1 MINSFE
7 QTNKK
12 MTRFGDLVGGNETV
26 MTPITTPPVVKEEP
40 VKETVEVNVPDKD
53 FPQVVT
59 KQDLM
64 KMTKIELEKVGRT
77 YGIELDRR
85 LSHAKL
91 VVQLKAFIDSK
102 S

>member
-1 MINSFE
+1 
-7 QTNKK
+7 
-12 MTRFGDLVGGNETV
+12 MTRFGDLIGGNETV
-26 MTPITTPPVVKEEP
+26 VTPITTPPVVKEKP
-40 VKETVEVNVPDKD
+40 VKKTVEVNVPDKD

>member
-1 MINSFE
+1 
-7 QTNKK
+7 
-12 MTRFGDLVGGNETV
+12 MTRFGDLIGGNETV
-26 MTPITTPPVVKEEP
+26 VTPITTPPVVKEEP
-40 VKETVEVNVPDKD
+40 VKKTVEVNVPDKD

-64 KMTKIELEKVGRT
+64 KMTKIELEEVGRT

-85 LSHAKL
+85 LTHAKL
-91 VVQLKAFIDSK
+91 VVQLKSFIDSK

>member
-1 MINSFE
+1 MSH
-7 QTNKK
+7 
-12 MTRFGDLVGGNETV
+12 FGDLLKGGGIKV
-26 MTPITTPPVVKEEP
+26 TPTPQPVVEKPAPPAPVVEE
-40 VKETVEVNVPDKD
+40 VKGIS
-53 FPQVVT
+53 

-64 KMTKIELEKVGRT
+64 KMTKIELEEVGRT

-85 LSHAKL
+85 LTHAKL

>member
-1 MINSFE
+1 
-7 QTNKK
+7 
-12 MTRFGDLVGGNETV
+12 MTRFGDLIGGKETV
-26 MTPITTPPVVKEEP
+26 VTPITTPPVVDKPAPPAPVVEE
-40 VKETVEVNVPDKD
+40 VKGVS
-53 FPQVVT
+53 

-64 KMTKIELEKVGRT
+64 KLNKVELEKLGREH
-77 YGIELDRR
+77 GIELDRR

>member
-1 MINSFE
+1 
-7 QTNKK
+7 
-12 MTRFGDLVGGNETV
+12 MTRFGDLIGGNETV
-26 MTPITTPPVVKEEP
+26 VTPITTPPVVKKPAPVVEE
-40 VKETVEVNVPDKD
+40 VKGIS
-53 FPQVVT
+53 

-64 KMTKIELEKVGRT
+64 KLNKVELEKLGREH
-77 YGIELDRR
+77 GIELDRR

>member
-7 QTNKK
+7 HTIKK
-12 MTRFGDLVGGNETV
+12 MTRFGDLIGGKETV
-26 MTPITTPPVVKEEP
+26 VTPITTPQPVVEKP
-40 VKETVEVNVPDKD
+40 VKVEKVSE
-53 FPQVVT
+53 FPQIYT

-64 KMTKIELEKVGRT
+64 KMTKIELEEVGRT

-85 LSHAKL
+85 LTHAKL
-91 VVQLKAFIDSK
+91 VVQLKSFIDSK

>member
-1 MINSFE
+1 
-7 QTNKK
+7 
-12 MTRFGDLVGGNETV
+12 MTRFGDLIGGKETV
-26 MTPITTPPVVKEEP
+26 VTPITTPQVVEKPAPAPAPVVKE
-40 VKETVEVNVPDKD
+40 VKG
-53 FPQVVT
+53 VT
-59 KQDLM
+59 KQELM
-64 KMTKIELEKVGRT
+64 KLSKIELEELGRE

>member
-1 MINSFE
+1 
-7 QTNKK
+7 
-12 MTRFGDLVGGNETV
+12 MTRFGDLIGGNETV
-26 MTPITTPPVVKEEP
+26 VTPITTPKPIVEEP
-40 VKETVEVNVPDKD
+40 VKVEKLSE
-53 FPQVVT
+53 FPQIYT

-64 KMTKIELEKVGRT
+64 KMTKVELEEVGRT

-85 LSHAKL
+85 LTHAKL

>member
-1 MINSFE
+1 LINSFE

-12 MTRFGDLVGGNETV
+12 MTRFGDLIGGNETV
-26 MTPITTPPVVKEEP
+26 VTPITTPPVVEKPAPPAPVVEE
-40 VKETVEVNVPDKD
+40 VKGIS
-53 FPQVVT
+53 

-64 KMTKIELEKVGRT
+64 KLSKIELEELGREH
-77 YGIELDRR
+77 GIELDRR

>member
-1 MINSFE
+1 
-7 QTNKK
+7 
-12 MTRFGDLVGGNETV
+12 MTRFGDLIGGNETV
-26 MTPITTPPVVKEEP
+26 VTPITTPQPVVEKP
-40 VKETVEVNVPDKD
+40 VKVENVSE
-53 FPQVVT
+53 FPQIYT

-64 KMTKIELEKVGRT
+64 KMTKIELEEVGRT

-91 VVQLKAFIDSK
+91 VVQLKSFIDSK

>member
-1 MINSFE
+1 
-7 QTNKK
+7 
-12 MTRFGDLVGGNETV
+12 MTRFGDLIGGKETV
-26 MTPITTPPVVKEEP
+26 VTPITTPPVVEKPAPVVEE
-40 VKETVEVNVPDKD
+40 VKGVS
-53 FPQVVT
+53 
-59 KQDLM
+59 KQELM
-64 KMTKIELEKVGRT
+64 KLSKIELEELGRE